1 MTTEFITTADSRETS
16 AEIMEAILV
25 VAGSDAAS
33 VRVWEEPTYEE
44 ALAVWERVTN
54 NGLIPSADY
63 CWGASGSRWASAVG
77 IEG

>member
-1 MTTEFITTADSRETS
+1 MTNFIATANSRETS
-16 AEIMEAILV
+16 PEIMEAIRS
-25 VAGSDAAS
+25 VAGSDTAA
-33 VRVWEEPTYEE
+33 VLVWEAPSEEE